1 MSDLVF
7 MRVPQTTGAGA
18 VPEPPAYLTVDSIP
32 LNEQPCLASVAED
45 VPSTPATYVCVLGV

>member
-1 MSDLVF
+1 

>member
-32 LNEQPCLASVAED
+32 LNEQPCLASVGED
-45 VPSTPATYVCVLGV
+45 VPNPVET